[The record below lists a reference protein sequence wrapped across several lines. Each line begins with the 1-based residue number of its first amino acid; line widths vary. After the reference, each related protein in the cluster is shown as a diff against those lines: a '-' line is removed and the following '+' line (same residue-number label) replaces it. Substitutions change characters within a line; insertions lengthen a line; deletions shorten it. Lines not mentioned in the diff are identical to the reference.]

1 LKKKHKEQ
9 PSKKKDVRR
18 ERGME
23 AEREIA
29 AEEEEGKE
37 THLEKGKKDPD
48 KGALYKRT
56 KKRR

>member
-18 ERGME
+18 EREME

-29 AEEEEGKE
+29 AREEEGKE
-37 THLEKGKKDPD
+37 THLEKE
-48 KGALYKRT
+48 
-56 KKRR
+56 KKRP